1 MNMPAKMK
9 APVSAS
15 NTPQDRLILME
26 KRKKNREVI
35 TTGSACQCVDLK
47 SSLQG
52 S

>member
-1 MNMPAKMK
+1 MPARVKMK
-9 APVSAS
+9 VSS
-15 NTPQDRLILME
+15 LNMLQDRLFLIKKE
-26 KRKKNREVI
+26 KKSEII